1 MSEESTETSGV
12 QRLIDRL
19 HQEGVQKGQSEAE
32 LVLSEARSEA
42 RKIVDQARREADEMV
57 REARVEADRTV
68 RSGEEAVHL
77 AGRDAILRLSEEL
90 RADFVRKLKKLI
102 GHSFSDTEFLRQ
114 LIVEIARRALPEQ
127 TTDRLNIEVLREYAA
142 TPSDA
147 DAPSP
152 LDEAELE
159 RFFLDFGGEA
169 LREGLT
175 FSVDEG
181 EAAGI
186 RVRLVDDDIEI
197 DLTSDT
203 ISRLL
208 LELLSPR
215 FRSIF
220 Q

>member
-102 GHSFSDTEFLRQ
+102 G
-114 LIVEIARRALPEQ
+114 
-127 TTDRLNIEVLREYAA
+127 
-142 TPSDA
+142 
-147 DAPSP
+147 
-152 LDEAELE
+152 
-159 RFFLDFGGEA
+159 
-169 LREGLT
+169 
-175 FSVDEG
+175 
-181 EAAGI
+181 
-186 RVRLVDDDIEI
+186 
-197 DLTSDT
+197 
-203 ISRLL
+203 
-208 LELLSPR
+208 
-215 FRSIF
+215 
-220 Q
+220 